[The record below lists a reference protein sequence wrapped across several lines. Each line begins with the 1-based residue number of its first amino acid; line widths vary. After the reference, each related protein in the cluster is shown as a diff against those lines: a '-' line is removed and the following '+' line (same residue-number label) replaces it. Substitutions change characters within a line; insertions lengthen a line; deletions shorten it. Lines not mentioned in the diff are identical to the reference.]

1 MTITQ
6 AYAPTVIDRLN
17 AEWAVRYADVPHA
30 WPHGEQTG
38 DQLRQSVS
46 EAPREE
52 REQLMR
58 GLLDRYLQTA
68 AHPAGA

>member
-30 WPHGEQTG
+30 WPHGG
-38 DQLRQSVS
+38 SS
-46 EAPREE
+46 P
-52 REQLMR
+52 MKWCS
-58 GLLDRYLQTA
+58 G
-68 AHPAGA
+68 